1 MGPTED
7 RRLLRLALERLPGLR
22 AADRTL
28 LDAVLDGP
36 RALSV
41 LSRNSIEEILGRRL
55 GERLGPVGAAL
66 SAAERDRAFI
76 DSRGI
81 RAIALADGEYPPI
94 LRETA
99 RPPSML
105 YVRGSLPDPWLP
117 ALAIVGT
124 RYPCGAGLEAAYALG
139 AEAAALGMP
148 VVSGLARG
156 IDAAAHRGAAEA
168 PGRTWAVLGS
178 GADSPYPPRNRALA
192 ARILER
198 GGGLV
203 SEYPPGTEP
212 RPFRFPERNRIIAGL
227 CRAVVVVEAPRG
239 SGALITAQF
248 ALDEGR
254 DVAVARVRGGPLG
267 AGCQALAA
275 DGARELGSA
284 LELALEW
291 NDTYT
296 MEATEPRLAYAGKE
310 P

>member
-36 RALSV
+36 RALSL
-41 LSRNSIEEILGRRL
+41 LSPRSIEEILGRRL
-55 GERLGPVGAAL
+55 DGRLGRVEEAL
-66 SAAERDRAFI
+66 RAAERDRTFME
-76 DSRGI
+76 SRGI
-81 RAIALADGEYPPI
+81 RALVLADAEYPPV

-99 RPPSML
+99 RPPSTL

-117 ALAIVGT
+117 ALAVVGT
-124 RYPCGAGLEAAYALG
+124 RYPSGAGLEAAYAFG
-139 AEAAALGMP
+139 AEAAALGIP

-156 IDAAAHRGAAEA
+156 IDSAAHRGAADA
-168 PGRTWAVLGS
+168 PGRTWAVLGC
-178 GADSPYPPRNRALA
+178 GTDSPYPARNRDLA
-192 ARILER
+192 ARILDR
-198 GGGLV
+198 GGGLI

-227 CRAVVVVEAPRG
+227 CRAVLVVEAPEG
-239 SGALITAQF
+239 SGALISAQF

-254 DVAVARVRGGPLG
+254 DVAVARVRGAPLG
-267 AGCQALAA
+267 AGCRALAA
-275 DGARELGSA
+275 DGAREVGA
-284 LELALEW
+284 VLELALEW
-291 NDTYT
+291 NGTYT
-296 MEATEPRLAYAGKE
+296 NEATEPRLAYAGKE